1 MEHIPPTPL
10 FHKPASIVA
19 AKNILYAGLFLTIL
33 TWALGWWTTTI
44 YAQAPV
50 QSVVTLIVIVGITIA
65 LIKCIGLG
73 MKWAR
78 VVLLVLFLL
87 GLAVLPWTFVPLLNA
102 SMVIAVL
109 SLLQTILQIIALYYL
124 FSRASTEWFNR
135 VQEKARDE
143 PAARSRK

>member
-87 GLAVLPWTFVPLLNA
+87 GVAVLPWTLVALFKANMLV
-102 SMVIAVL
+102 AVL
-109 SLLQTILQIIALYYL
+109 SLLQAILQIIALYYL
-124 FSRASTEWFNR
+124 FSRASTQWFNR
-135 VQEKARDE
+135 VQEKAHDE
-143 PAARSRK
+143 PAARSRE